1 MSLVSNNVSRPLAA
15 WMLLAAL
22 SAWIPAQAAPG
33 GAGAGDAT
41 AAAAKVQHA
50 ATAEMKRQFTDSATA
65 AAASP
70 PTASES
76 APRAEGGTAA
86 EPPEAAAAAPGGEA
100 AATVDQAPAETFDIW
115 EYQVEGNTLLPQ
127 KDVERSVYPHLGPK
141 KTIDSVEAARK
152 QLEQMYQERGYGTVF
167 VDIPEQDVV
176 GGVVRLKVN
185 EGKVERLRVTGSR
198 YFSLGRIKA
207 MVPSLNKDS
216 VPHLPTVQQEL
227 VALNKRSSDRA
238 ITPVLRPG
246 RTPGK
251 VEVELRVEDELPL
264 HGGVELNDRYSPD
277 TTRLRLGA
285 NLRYDNL
292 WQREHSV
299 SASYQTSPEDTEE
312 VKVFAGT
319 YLWKFENSDHLFA
332 LYGVMSDTSVATV
345 GTLGVI
351 GSGVIVGGRYIV
363 PLTTLGNY
371 YHNVTLGVDYKDFNE
386 SVGLLGADTLET
398 PISYVMFGPAYS
410 GTWIKGEA
418 TSHVNATVN
427 FAPRGMGNTQEE
439 FENKRFNAE
448 PNFAYLRLSGDH
460 SEPLGLGAAFFARL
474 SGQIASGP
482 LVSNEQFG
490 IGGADTVRGYL
501 ESQALGDDGLN
512 GTLELR
518 SPSLGKYLG
527 LKEDKV
533 QNLQLLAFT
542 DAGQVRIRQP
552 LPAQEESAFLWSTG
566 TGMRAGLFNHFDAEL
581 MWAYPLEESG
591 TVREGES
598 RFHFNFGYQF

>member
-1 MSLVSNNVSRPLAA
+1 
-15 WMLLAAL
+15 
-22 SAWIPAQAAPG
+22 
-33 GAGAGDAT
+33 
-41 AAAAKVQHA
+41 
-50 ATAEMKRQFTDSATA
+50 
-65 AAASP
+65 
-70 PTASES
+70 
-76 APRAEGGTAA
+76 
-86 EPPEAAAAAPGGEA
+86 
-100 AATVDQAPAETFDIW
+100 
-115 EYQVEGNTLLPQ
+115 
-127 KDVERSVYPHLGPK
+127 
-141 KTIDSVEAARK
+141 
-152 QLEQMYQERGYGTVF
+152 MYQERGYGTVF

-176 GGVVRLKVN
+176 GGVVKLKVN

-198 YFSLGRIKA
+198 YFSLGRIKSK
-207 MVPSLNKDS
+207 VPSLNKDS
-216 VPHLPTVQQEL
+216 VPHLPTVQEEL
-227 VALNKRSSDRA
+227 VALNKRSSDRS

-246 RTPGK
+246 KTPGK
-251 VEVELRVEDELPL
+251 VEVELKVEDELPL
-264 HGGVELNDRYSPD
+264 HGSVEINDRYSAD
-277 TTRLRLGA
+277 TTRLRVGGTV
-285 NLRYDNL
+285 RYDNL
-292 WQREHSV
+292 WQKEHGV

-319 YLWKFENSDHLFA
+319 YLWKFEDSDNLLA

-351 GSGVIVGGRYIV
+351 GSGVIVGARYIM

-371 YHNVTLGVDYKDFNE
+371 YHNVTLGADYKDFDE

-410 GTWIKGEA
+410 GTWIKDEA
-418 TSHVNATVN
+418 TSHLNAAVN

-490 IGGADTVRGYL
+490 AGGADTVRGYL
-501 ESQALGDDGLN
+501 ESQALGDDGII
-512 GTLELR
+512 GTMEIR
-518 SPSLGKYLG
+518 SPSLGKYFG

-542 DAGQVRIRQP
+542 DAAQTRIRQP
-552 LPAQEESAFLWSTG
+552 LPAQEEGTFLWSTG

-581 MWAYPLEESG
+581 MWAYPLKESG

-598 RFHFNFGYQF
+598 RFHFNFGYEF

>member
-1 MSLVSNNVSRPLAA
+1 MYFVTKNASSRLAVTALVSAMSAA
-15 WMLLAAL
+15 IPAA
-22 SAWIPAQAAPG
+22 IPAQAGTG
-33 GAGAGDAT
+33 GAGEG
-41 AAAAKVQHA
+41 AAAGASAQAQHA
-50 ATAEMKRQFTDSATA
+50 AAAEMKRQLKVNAA
-65 AAASP
+65 PAAASP
-70 PTASES
+70 APAAGA
-76 APRAEGGTAA
+76 APRADGEATA
-86 EPPEAAAAAPGGEA
+86 EPPEGEPTATAEQAAAEA
-100 AATVDQAPAETFDIW
+100 FDIW

-127 KDVERSVYPHLGPK
+127 KDIERSVYPHLGPK
-141 KTIDSVEAARK
+141 KTIDNVEAARK
-152 QLEQMYQERGYGTVF
+152 QLEQIYQERGYGTVF

-216 VPHLPTVQQEL
+216 VPHLPTVQEEL

-251 VEVELRVEDELPL
+251 VEVELKVEDELPL
-264 HGGVELNDRYSPD
+264 HGSVEVNDRYSAD
-277 TTRLRLGA
+277 TTRLRVGGTV
-285 NLRYDNL
+285 RYDNL
-292 WQREHSV
+292 WQKEHSV

-319 YLWKFENSDHLFA
+319 YLWKFENSDHLLA

-351 GSGVIVGGRYIV
+351 GSGAIVGARYIV

-371 YHNVTLGVDYKDFNE
+371 YHNVTLGGDYKDFDE

-410 GTWIKGEA
+410 GTWIKEEA
-418 TSHVNATVN
+418 TSHLNAAVN

-501 ESQALGDDGLN
+501 ESQALGDDGIN
-512 GTLELR
+512 GTLEVR
-518 SPSLGKYLG
+518 SPSLGKYFG
-527 LKEDKV
+527 LKADKV

-581 MWAYPLEESG
+581 MWAYPLKESG

-598 RFHFNFGYQF
+598 RFHFNFGYEF